1 MTKNAMGRKKFQT
14 VDEYISAFPADVQA
28 KLKSL
33 RRAIRKAAPQAEEG
47 ISYQMPAFKLNGNL
61 VYFAAYKN
69 HIGFYPTSSGIE
81 AFKKELS
88 PYKWSKGA
96 IQFPLDK
103 PVPFDLVERIVV
115 FRAKENLRKV

>member
-1 MTKNAMGRKKFQT
+1 MGRKKFQT